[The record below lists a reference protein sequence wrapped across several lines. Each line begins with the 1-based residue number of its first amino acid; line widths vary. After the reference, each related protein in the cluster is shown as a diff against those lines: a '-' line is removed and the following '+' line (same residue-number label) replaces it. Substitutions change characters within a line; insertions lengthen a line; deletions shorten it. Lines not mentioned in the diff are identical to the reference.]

1 MAMFHFFPRQARAL
15 PPTTRPSRR
24 QGAQRRAW
32 APPSAPPALVLT
44 RTCPGAPRRSLLG
57 EAESLAGRAV
67 AAMVGGVVTALVG
80 CPFDVPEAAPRT
92 PARRAPPRRRLSP
105 RPSEPRTCHLWLQVL
120 KTRLMNQDARRPLY
134 TGPADAFVRIVRV
147 EGPLALYKGLLPVYL
162 RQVRWPRRPSRPAP
176 LALPATSCP
185 TCTRPASCRRR
196 STSSTTSSWNS
207 LRPRFWGGRCEDK
220 VLSFLIEFGAR

>member
-92 PARRAPPRRRLSP
+92 PRTARATASAPLAAPVRAAHVPPLVAGAQDAADESGRAPAAVHWPRRRL
-105 RPSEPRTCHLWLQVL
+105 RADR
-120 KTRLMNQDARRPLY
+120 ARR
-134 TGPADAFVRIVRV
+134 GPARPVQGLAARLPSAGALAAAAFSSGSSRSARHLVPHLHSSRV
-147 EGPLALYKGLLPVYL
+147 VQAPFNILNYL
-162 RQVRWPRRPSRPAP
+162 IMEQ
-176 LALPATSCP
+176 LTATF
-185 TCTRPASCRRR
+185 
-196 STSSTTSSWNS
+196 
-207 LRPRFWGGRCEDK
+207 LGRTM
-220 VLSFLIEFGAR
+220 